1 MSCEMKDNGSYNSMQ
16 DDDELYDDPVQQD
29 ESMAA
34 TVDGGDVSGPSH
46 QKETVKM
53 KNDLQDTVTT
63 LGSNMFAEIA
73 EISKYKFERAKA
85 RQWATRDICF
95 LVYDDSDVKINGYDS
110 DDEEAQQEYALQM
123 SLGDSGTAASE
134 GQDRAQR
141 SEYANDSWKAKCRV
155 CAWYPEFSHKWKPR
169 KFRLVN
175 PTVDHPGWFD
185 RGEKRNIA
193 SIDICMHYV
202 AVSYCWPPRDDK
214 PIPRS
219 YTVRDL
225 DGRVRASRALDDVL
239 DRAVDFANSYGL
251 RMIWIDQ
258 ECLPQPTET
267 STKADWEM
275 QELGIQSMDIVYNR
289 AMYTAGLLDVE
300 ITSQEQLNAIQTI
313 LNADRVMTQG
323 AMSLRYCE
331 HIIRLLHETCQD
343 RWYTRAWVIQE
354 AICAGLKLV
363 LAFRHSPGLTFPS
376 KFREGYQCERED
388 RPYHSLDDHSRGLD
402 STLACI
408 SLAKFWRILDVMR
421 NLLLRDFSS
430 VGSMLVRSDYA
441 PAETWPGARSV
452 LEAAETLHPRTVEAN
467 TLQQVMMTYSE
478 GQYGKRPTINAA
490 GALTLLNHRE
500 CYFQSDR
507 LAIIAN
513 MCDYDFRLDTKA
525 VGNNCHSLRLAILAL
540 ALNNGDLSL
549 LAPEAY
555 PPPNEVYSGD
565 AYAGHASSSLLF
577 QSFFLEASRI
587 EHCQVRDF
595 LNVRLQG
602 VVPGSV
608 TPDGLLLNAYL
619 WSVNYEVD
627 FTLIQSTWADAWES
641 LRCWRMFVDRQ
652 KSETWDQYNAR
663 NGIIFQWFSQPGVS
677 KQALE
682 DFRKFGHVPDDSALW
697 KGIDHRGVQLTRYV
711 DCYRVK
717 QVPAMQDLIARIIF
731 DILRYTLNA
740 FDDRALARGLA
751 TSIWQSVRIDQV
763 PGSEDPLPDEVGD
776 ALFDHVDVLERPF
789 ATLQL
794 EETLDKT
801 FAQLWF
807 VDRIMETGRLWCGTY
822 TPPNPKDSAASEFHP
837 SHESTA
843 EIKPEVKKGFEK
855 SPADESRSIISK
867 QIVRHMLFT
876 QLQGT
881 PSIKKQPL
889 NWRWPM
895 IVLTEVAANRDYHS
909 ASGERRRKETLL
921 STFDVDGPCQVATPY
936 NPDWEVLPRPKLRS
950 MRVCWVVEERNR
962 SDETTVATVEVKRS
976 LSGTSLATPLSYQP
990 GGLEA
995 KGKSRATDPLP
1006 EKEVTDIVDIPE
1018 ATERFGNQGL
1028 SLQVL
1033 RKVKGLWQIMD
1044 LPSQDYVFS

>member
-1 MSCEMKDNGSYNSMQ
+1 
-16 DDDELYDDPVQQD
+16 
-29 ESMAA
+29 
-34 TVDGGDVSGPSH
+34 
-46 QKETVKM
+46 
-53 KNDLQDTVTT
+53 
-63 LGSNMFAEIA
+63 MFAEIA

-155 CAWYPEFSHKWKPR
+155 CAWYPEFPHKWKPR

-175 PTVDHPGWFD
+175 PTVDHPAWFD

-421 NLLLRDFSS
+421 NLLLRDF
-430 VGSMLVRSDYA
+430 G
-441 PAETWPGARSV
+441 AEDCETPCV
-452 LEAAETLHPRTVEAN
+452 L
-467 TLQQVMMTYSE
+467 S
-478 GQYGKRPTINAA
+478 I
-490 GALTLLNHRE
+490 
-500 CYFQSDR
+500 
-507 LAIIAN
+507 
-513 MCDYDFRLDTKA
+513 
-525 VGNNCHSLRLAILAL
+525 
-540 ALNNGDLSL
+540 
-549 LAPEAY
+549 
-555 PPPNEVYSGD
+555 
-565 AYAGHASSSLLF
+565 SSL
-577 QSFFLEASRI
+577 A
-587 EHCQVRDF
+587 
-595 LNVRLQG
+595 
-602 VVPGSV
+602 
-608 TPDGLLLNAYL
+608 
-619 WSVNYEVD
+619 
-627 FTLIQSTWADAWES
+627 ADRW
-641 LRCWRMFVDRQ
+641 
-652 KSETWDQYNAR
+652 
-663 NGIIFQWFSQPGVS
+663 
-677 KQALE
+677 
-682 DFRKFGHVPDDSALW
+682 ALW
-697 KGIDHRGVQLTRYV
+697 
-711 DCYRVK
+711 
-717 QVPAMQDLIARIIF
+717 F
-731 DILRYTLNA
+731 
-740 FDDRALARGLA
+740 AL
-751 TSIWQSVRIDQV
+751 
-763 PGSEDPLPDEVGD
+763 
-776 ALFDHVDVLERPF
+776 
-789 ATLQL
+789 
-794 EETLDKT
+794 
-801 FAQLWF
+801 
-807 VDRIMETGRLWCGTY
+807 C
-822 TPPNPKDSAASEFHP
+822 
-837 SHESTA
+837 
-843 EIKPEVKKGFEK
+843 
-855 SPADESRSIISK
+855 
-867 QIVRHMLFT
+867 
-876 QLQGT
+876 
-881 PSIKKQPL
+881 
-889 NWRWPM
+889 
-895 IVLTEVAANRDYHS
+895 
-909 ASGERRRKETLL
+909 L
-921 STFDVDGPCQVATPY
+921 SC
-936 NPDWEVLPRPKLRS
+936 
-950 MRVCWVVEERNR
+950 
-962 SDETTVATVEVKRS
+962 
-976 LSGTSLATPLSYQP
+976 
-990 GGLEA
+990 
-995 KGKSRATDPLP
+995 
-1006 EKEVTDIVDIPE
+1006 
-1018 ATERFGNQGL
+1018 
-1028 SLQVL
+1028 
-1033 RKVKGLWQIMD
+1033 
-1044 LPSQDYVFS
+1044 